1 MVRRAA
7 WEGSESGART
17 GGGRGVVVAPRRVE
31 IFGVPVD
38 AVTQEEALARAE
50 GLFAQAR
57 PGAPALVLTP
67 NPELIMQARRDP
79 ELLAAARTAALAL
92 PDGVGVV
99 WAARRLGRPCP
110 ARVPG
115 VEFMAALLGRAAA
128 LGRPVY
134 FLGARPE
141 VVTAAAGQARARFPG
156 LRVVGVADGY
166 FGPDAEAEVVC
177 RVAASGAEVLFV
189 GLGVPAQERFLH
201 RHRGQFGAI
210 RLAMA
215 VGGSFDVLSG
225 LTRRAPLPVRRA
237 GLEWLWRLASQPR
250 RWRRQLALPRF
261 VLAVLREAGG
271 AGEGEGTGG
280 GGH

>member
-1 MVRRAA
+1 MAA
-7 WEGSESGART
+7 AERL
-17 GGGRGVVVAPRRVE
+17 
-31 IFGVPVD
+31 
-38 AVTQEEALARAE
+38 LAAS
-50 GLFAQAR
+50 L

-79 ELLAAARTAALAL
+79 ELLSVARTAALAL

-99 WAARRLGRPCP
+99 WAARHLGQPCP

-115 VEFMAALLGRAAA
+115 VEFMAALLDRAAA
-128 LGRPVY
+128 LGRSVF

-141 VVTAAAGQARARFPG
+141 VVAAAAEAAVARFPG
-156 LRVVGVADGY
+156 LRVAGVSDGY
-166 FGPDAEAEVVC
+166 FGPQGELDVVH
-177 RVAASGAEVLFV
+177 RVADSGAEVLFV
-189 GLGVPAQERFLH
+189 GMGVPAQERFLH
-201 RHRGQFGAI
+201 RHRGHFGAV

-261 VLAVLREAGG
+261 VLAVLREGAEGG
-271 AGEGEGTGG
+271 SRRPTGG
-280 GGH
+280 